1 MQCFCLDPQP
11 HCHPNS
17 RGCGDTI
24 ISSGA
29 GTDAGGN
36 KVLADVGA
44 WASWAGYEP
53 AEFQLIVETFTIWL
67 FVTLYL
73 IFNR

>member
-1 MQCFCLDPQP
+1 MQCFCLEPQP
-11 HCHPNS
+11 HCHPDS

-53 AEFQLIVETFTIWL
+53 SFNSLWKRL
-67 FVTLYL
+67 PSGYL
-73 IFNR
+73 LHYI